1 MNLSTRIAALATA
14 AIGAAALAGTAAA
27 DVKTASAAAG
37 PAPVSINLRIPIS
50 STGVT
55 HRLDDG
61 HTVVTYS
68 YTDGVVWI
76 NAPWVDVRKCTV
88 APVVGSGRPVLVT
101 HENVD
106 YRDWTLLLLWAVNGT
121 SRASAVIDV
130 TMTCPASAVTATVQ
144 RTDRRVTPP
153 KLPRR

>member
-1 MNLSTRIAALATA
+1 MKLSTRITALATA
-14 AIGAAALAGTAAA
+14 AIGAAALGSAAAA
-27 DVKTASAAAG
+27 DVKTVSAAAG
-37 PAPVSINLRIPIS
+37 PAPVSINVRIPIGA
-50 STGVT
+50 GVT

-106 YRDWTLLLLWAVNGT
+106 YRDWTLLFLWAVNGT
-121 SRASAVIDV
+121 SRASAVVDV
-130 TMTCPASAVTATVQ
+130 TMTCPASAVTATAQ